1 MLRLSM
7 LKRNQICWTR
17 LSQCVGIPQNHHCLK
32 QKTRLT
38 LKMPITIHW
47 ASTIYFV
54 LRNKYYIH
62 LLRNLDTGKAN
73 GPDNISARM
82 LKETASS
89 IAPSLTCLFNLS
101 IAKGQLYYSVVP
113 IPKSSNNKH
122 SPSGYRPI
130 SLLPIVS
137 KLLEKQHWFLT
148 ILMNM
153 PRFLMFNGV
162 FSKKSQQ

>member
-1 MLRLSM
+1 
-7 LKRNQICWTR
+7 
-17 LSQCVGIPQNHHCLK
+17 
-32 QKTRLT
+32 
-38 LKMPITIHW
+38 
-47 ASTIYFV
+47 
-54 LRNKYYIH
+54 
-62 LLRNLDTGKAN
+62 
-73 GPDNISARM
+73 M

-101 IAKGQLYYSVVP
+101 ITKGQLPRLWKTASVVP

-137 KLLEKQHWFLT
+137 KLLEKHIFLT

-153 PRFLMFNGV
+153 PRFQMFIGV